1 MRHRVA
7 GRKLSRHTQ
16 HRELMFRNMLV
27 SLLEHERIKTTLAKG
42 KELRSWADKMISLGK
57 KGTLHARRQ
66 AFALLRN
73 EGIVKK
79 LFDQIAPKLKDREGG
94 YTRVYKL
101 GWRHGDAAPLSLV
114 ELVTFAHPEEKKKS
128 TITKAK
134 EALGK
139 VTPKKKEKVETKEKV
154 EEKGKGKGK
163 GKENEKEKEKGKEK
177 KEKKVK
183 KEEKEAPKA
192 KKEKPKKKA
201 SAEKTKEKTKSK

>member
-27 SLLEHERIKTTLAKG
+27 SLLQHERIKTTLAKG
-42 KELRSWADKMISLGK
+42 KELRSWADRIISLGK
-57 KGTLHARRQ
+57 QGTLHARRR

-79 LFDQIAPKLKDREGG
+79 LFDEIAPKLKNREGG
-94 YTRVYKL
+94 YTRIFKL
-101 GWRHGDAAPLSLV
+101 GWRQGDGAPLSLV
-114 ELVTFAHPEEKKKS
+114 ELVTFSHPEEKKKS

-134 EALGK
+134 EVLEK
-139 VTPKKKEKVETKEKV
+139 VTPRKKEKG
-154 EEKGKGKGK
+154 GKK
-163 GKENEKEKEKGKEK
+163 EKEKEKEKERGKEK

-183 KEEKEAPKA
+183 KEEKEAPKG
-192 KKEKPKKKA
+192 KKEKPKKK
-201 SAEKTKEKTKSK
+201 SSGEKSK